1 MNHPTRHSARW
12 EVRPRGRTRSA
23 PQGILPLLALALL
36 LAGLCFAYLWQA
48 HRLQQLTAAQTD
60 ARKELEAAQA
70 VNRTLAI
77 RIEEAFS
84 LARVARIARDQLG
97 MVEPDPASIRY
108 VRLPPSASL

>member
-1 MNHPTRHSARW
+1 MDPRSRDRW

-23 PQGILPLLALALL
+23 PHGMLPLLVLALL
-36 LAGLCFAYLWQA
+36 FAGLCFAYLWQA
-48 HRLQQLTAAQTD
+48 HRLQQLTAAQAE
-60 ARKELEAAQA
+60 ARKQLEATLA
-70 VNRTLAI
+70 VNRTLAV

-84 LARVARIARDQLG
+84 IERIARIARNQLG